1 MVSIEENGPGRFAD
15 ERGNEVRLSDERL
28 RHIVR
33 RHPEMAYQVHRF
45 GETLAEPDAISP
57 SRSRPAVR
65 LYYRLYPDL
74 HGRNRYV
81 CIVVKQERDYSFIL
95 TAYLDRRIKGE

>member
-1 MVSIEENGPGRFAD
+1 M
-15 ERGNEVRLSDERL
+15 L
-28 RHIVR
+28 R

-45 GETLAEPDAISP
+45 AETLAEPEAISP
-57 SRSRPAVR
+57 SRSRPDVR

-74 HGRNRYV
+74 LGRNRYV
-81 CIVVKQERDYSFIL
+81 CIVVKQERCYSLIL